1 MKQNNSQTKKWLSIT
16 QADNIPL
23 REGRSL
29 QIAGQEIAL
38 FNLGDRFLAVQ
49 NNCPHRGG
57 PLSDG
62 IVSGQTVVC
71 PLHAWKIDLESG
83 QVTNRPQ
90 ENLCVKTFATAV
102 REGVVMLEVPIP
114 EGHPIALRPP
124 CVMQAPE
131 SLRTMSAGD

>member
-1 MKQNNSQTKKWLSIT
+1 MKQMQIKKWFSIT

-23 REGRSL
+23 REGRSV
-29 QIAGQEIAL
+29 QVAGHTIAV
-38 FNLGDRFLAVQ
+38 FNLGDRFLAIE

-62 IVSGQTVVC
+62 IVSGRTVVC

-83 QVTNRPQ
+83 QATNRTE

-102 REGVVMLEVPIP
+102 REGVVMLELSITGDQPV
-114 EGHPIALRPP
+114 AVRPP
-124 CVMQAPE
+124 CVV
-131 SLRTMSAGD
+131 RTSEPFSAMSAGD